1 MKRLILYDYFRSSA
15 AYRVRIALAMKGVE
29 YERVETSL
37 LAGDQKSDAYRAINP
52 QGLVPVLVVDDVVL
66 TQSLA
71 IIDWID
77 RTWPEPALIPA
88 DDLARARALS
98 QAMIV
103 GADIHP
109 LNNLRVLKYLTRD
122 LGLNDHVKDRWYANW
137 IHTGFSALE
146 AQAGD
151 GDFLGGATP
160 GIADIFLV
168 PQVYN
173 ARRFEIDLDLYP
185 RIVAID
191 AACAEL
197 PAFAAAHP
205 DRVKGQ

>member
-1 MKRLILYDYFRSSA
+1 MKRLILYDYFRSSS

-52 QGLVPVLVVDDVVL
+52 QGLVPALVVDDVVL

-98 QAMIV
+98 QAMVV

-197 PAFAAAHP
+197 PAFAVAHP